1 MGDYNNDGV
10 RVNNEDD
17 KVETT
22 KIRAQSE
29 PFLGGGYLVGLIV
42 CAADNAASSCLA
54 HDEVEPVGEPTAF
67 LKVGALW
74 VLLLSRSRLASV
86 PFRS

>member
-1 MGDYNNDGV
+1 MIKWKQQKYV
-10 RVNNEDD
+10 R
-17 KVETT
+17 
-22 KIRAQSE
+22 RAN